1 MIQKVMNEADEHC
14 MHMHVCMC
22 VYVLIIDTR
31 PGRAIMKNMRIDT
44 MYSSR
49 HTYSTTYHDT
59 VCTADVVIGGW
70 VCDGCGMMYKMS
82 DGTND
87 GAGNGRADGTWQ

>member
-1 MIQKVMNEADEHC
+1 
-14 MHMHVCMC
+14 MHVCIL
-22 VYVLIIDTR
+22 LIIDTR

-59 VCTADVVIGGW
+59 VCTVDVVI
-70 VCDGCGMMYKMS
+70 GCGMMYKMS
-82 DGTND
+82 DGTHD
-87 GAGNGRADGTWQ
+87 GAGNGRADGAWQ